1 MLCFT
6 LYIRTNVREMVY
18 IHVSDLLTSVHIYIY
33 PNIISLSLI
42 NILFLKI
49 DVVIYSFLLDVVTNS
64 IFSIIF

>member
-6 LYIRTNVREMVY
+6 LYIRTNVREMAY
-18 IHVSDLLTSVHIYIY
+18 THVSDLLTSVHVYIY
-33 PNIISLSLI
+33 PNIISPSLI

-49 DVVIYSFLLDVVTNS
+49 DVVIYSFLLDVVINS

>member
-6 LYIRTNVREMVY
+6 LYIRTNVREMAY
-18 IHVSDLLTSVHIYIY
+18 THVSDLLTSVHICIY
-33 PNIISLSLI
+33 SNIISLSLI

-49 DVVIYSFLLDVVTNS
+49 DVVIYSSLLDVVTNS